1 MTDAPPP
8 NSAQVSDG
16 SLKFREGNPYLAL
29 IGQTFDA
36 WGVVDVVGD
45 TRSHIA
51 VKELPAA
58 ILKRIGLTRLDEVA
72 AIERKI
78 VLTHTKGFQELPRD
92 DALSLINILSENLAS
107 YNEEMKERLDNAIQ
121 DYANDAR
128 GLREFLRDTKKE
140 YAEYWAK
147 EINQFRNDVLPQAV
161 ASAREVHD
169 ARKVTSPESGQPT
182 PAAAAV
188 LQSSKPT
195 TPAGN
200 PSPAPAAPDGFT
212 GDSEDDDYAEFV
224 AEVWRAPGAIKVE
237 IVLQRVNY
245 SGKLINSHLHS
256 LLPRHDSGFY
266 VNTIEAGLRKTYVSD
281 RHKWRRDGLDVDSSA
296 FRAIQSGVDP
306 DVALRFAPY
315 PASVEDALAP
325 GNNHFRAEHRC
336 FVIGCRNGR
345 GDLAFRTVSGVRRGA
360 DQFTAHCHF
369 RWGERRTFLYSRL
382 ESIVDAESGE
392 IIPVEE
398 FADRSIPLSP
408 HGYMSKLKQR
418 P

>member
-1 MTDAPPP
+1 M
-8 NSAQVSDG
+8 
-16 SLKFREGNPYLAL
+16 
-29 IGQTFDA
+29 I
-36 WGVVDVVGD
+36 
-45 TRSHIA
+45 
-51 VKELPAA
+51 
-58 ILKRIGLTRLDEVA
+58 VA
-72 AIERKI
+72 AALL
-78 VLTHTKGFQELPRD
+78 VLGVR
-92 DALSLINILSENLAS
+92 ALVIAPLADLRRRR
-107 YNEEMKERLDNAIQ
+107 NMKVEA
-121 DYANDAR
+121 
-128 GLREFLRDTKKE
+128 T
-140 YAEYWAK
+140 AE
-147 EINQFRNDVLPQAV
+147 FRNRAESYPRLPPEPVAHEVLSPQPATIGPLS
-161 ASAREVHD
+161 SATEPPTVSSVREVHD
-169 ARKVTSPESGQPT
+169 AGKATSQESGQPT

-200 PSPAPAAPDGFT
+200 PSPGPATPDGFT

-224 AEVWRAPGAIKVE
+224 AEVWRAPGTIKVE

-245 SGKLINSHLHS
+245 SGELVDSHLHS
-256 LLPRHDSGFY
+256 LLPRRDSGFY

-336 FVIGCRNGR
+336 FVIGYRNGR
-345 GDLAFRTVSGVRRGA
+345 GDLAFRVVSGVRRGA

-369 RWGERRTFLYSRL
+369 HWGDRRTFLYLRL
-382 ESIVDAESGE
+382 ESVVDAESGE
-392 IIPVEE
+392 IIPVEK

-408 HGYMSKLKQR
+408 HGYMGKLKPR